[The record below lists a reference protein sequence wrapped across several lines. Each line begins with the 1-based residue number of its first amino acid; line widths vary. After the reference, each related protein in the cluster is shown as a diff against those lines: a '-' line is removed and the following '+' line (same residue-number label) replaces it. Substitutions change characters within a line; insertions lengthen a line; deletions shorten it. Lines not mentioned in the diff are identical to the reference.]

1 MASIA
6 YTCHPAGLALFQTLR
21 RDRESLRQGRASQ
34 FGSWRAERGATGAS
48 GTLSPGRGSLSHR
61 WPNLAGTID
70 GIAHLVIVHAAVV
83 NQGVVACLQT
93 SKDSV
98 GSKASD
104 GKRKK
109 PQAGTNTCARA
120 RRHPSQR
127 CTHARSHARTHS
139 HARTGTHV
147 YAHAQQAS
155 HDGNCRRR
163 CERRATDDA
172 VRSIC
177 AAQGL
182 VRRLGRQAQ
191 GEYLRVP
198 ESTQPGVP
206 GSMRS
211 TLACD
216 PSARYSEYP
225 HEPRP
230 YGGRG
235 SAGLRRMARRVVVMS
250 FAPSA

>member
-1 MASIA
+1 MLLCTPRVASVASAAKVPLGLPCDRRQRTIASLVWHVALSSLAVASIA

-21 RDRESLRQGRASQ
+21 RGRESLRQGRASQ

-83 NQGVVACLQT
+83 NQCVVACLQT

-109 PQAGTNTCARA
+109 PQAGTNTRAHA

-127 CTHARSHARTHS
+127 CTHARCTHARTRTHAQ
-139 HARTGTHV
+139 ART
-147 YAHAQQAS
+147 Y
-155 HDGNCRRR
+155 
-163 CERRATDDA
+163 
-172 VRSIC
+172 
-177 AAQGL
+177 
-182 VRRLGRQAQ
+182 RL
-191 GEYLRVP
+191 Y
-198 ESTQPGVP
+198 
-206 GSMRS
+206 M
-211 TLACD
+211 
-216 PSARYSEYP
+216 
-225 HEPRP
+225 
-230 YGGRG
+230 
-235 SAGLRRMARRVVVMS
+235 
-250 FAPSA
+250 